1 MRGRRIARSNAFRL
15 GRDPG
20 VFETLL
26 TEMRL
31 IFYWFD

>member
-1 MRGRRIARSNAFRL
+1 MRGRRIARSNAFRV
-15 GRDPG
+15 GRDPD

-31 IFYWFD
+31 IFVY